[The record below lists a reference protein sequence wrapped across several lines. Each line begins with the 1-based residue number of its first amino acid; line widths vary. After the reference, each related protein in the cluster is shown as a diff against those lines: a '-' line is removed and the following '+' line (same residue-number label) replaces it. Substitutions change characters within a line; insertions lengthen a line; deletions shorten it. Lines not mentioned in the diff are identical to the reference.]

1 MLRKWLLLTECGTP
15 FAIVVS
21 SVIGRKEAGGDTMND
36 LILWSM
42 WYLTLGALPLVMTR
56 MLIKNAMARAVTRR
70 RVPSFMKRR

>member
-1 MLRKWLLLTECGTP
+1 MPQCGTP

-21 SVIGRKEAGGDTMND
+21 SVIGRKEAGGDTVKD

-42 WYLTLGALPLVMTR
+42 WYVMLGALPLVMTR
-56 MLIKNAMARAVTRR
+56 MLIKNAMERVVTRR